1 MLNKYD
7 TPINLNEDNSISLI
21 IEQIKP
27 NTQVLEFGPA
37 TGRMTKYLKQVLHCD
52 IYIVEIDS
60 EAFETASK
68 FAEDGILGDIE
79 KYEWLEKY
87 RNKKFDYIIFAD
99 VLEHLINPQEVL
111 IKSKELLAE
120 GGTIITSIPNIAHN
134 SIILDLINNKF
145 SYSKTGIMDSTHLR
159 FFTYYSLQQF
169 FDDCNLTIIK
179 EKMVVMGLEQ
189 AGLDNISQNASNNQ
203 LEMLKYRDFAFAY
216 QFVFTSVDK

>member
-189 AGLDNISQNASNNQ
+189 AGFDNISQNASNNIILRIKMILQ
-203 LEMLKYRDFAFAY
+203 
-216 QFVFTSVDK
+216 